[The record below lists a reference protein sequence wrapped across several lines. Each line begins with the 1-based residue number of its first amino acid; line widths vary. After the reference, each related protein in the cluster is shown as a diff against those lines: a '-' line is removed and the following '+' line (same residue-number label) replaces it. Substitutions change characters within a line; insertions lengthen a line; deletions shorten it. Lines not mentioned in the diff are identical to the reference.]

1 LGNVKPLL
9 VRGWGGCKK
18 ETLRRNGG
26 CKPKPTAYEKTFIK
40 ELILLL
46 FQ

>member
-1 LGNVKPLL
+1 MNSCALGKFNAP
-9 VRGWGGCKK
+9 KK

-26 CKPKPTAYEKTFIK
+26 CKPKPTAYEKTFMK